1 MIGCESLRKARL
13 RRAPNTPIEIKKSP
27 SSFGRTTRMSKRR
40 KIAKASSKIF
50 PDLFLIATF
59 APRRDHDRNLGHKL
73 VNSVDKQE
81 ALHDFL
87 DLRQPM
93 DFRRGR
99 PRQYDVTK

>member
-13 RRAPNTPIEIKKSP
+13 RRAPNTAIEIKKSP

-40 KIAKASSKIF
+40 KIAKASSKMF
-50 PDLFLIATF
+50 PGLFLIATF

-73 VNSVDKQE
+73 VNSADKQE

-87 DLRQPM
+87 DLRQPV
-93 DFRRGR
+93 DFGSGR